1 MLKFEVL
8 IGDNNMSEKPLRN
21 IYDLLNLKPYEE
33 FMFGEFTIK
42 YRFLPDGNRQ
52 WYNDSNNTWVVD
64 NDEPQ
69 LIRIIQNPNLI
80 KKINSNPF
88 IYLLD
93 EDLTVY
99 DIIILKGLIEVYGPI
114 NYILKDY
121 KNGEK
126 QGCKIMFRKYD
137 KCISF
142 HRFWFDFFDKI
153 ENCEEFKVIGSE
165 DSVWELCIK
174 SVKKSGKN
182 SKLI

>member
-1 MLKFEVL
+1 ME
-8 IGDNNMSEKPLRN
+8 EKPLRY

-33 FMFGEFTIK
+33 FLIGEFITK

-52 WYNDSNNTWVVD
+52 WHNDLNNTWIVD
-64 NDEPQ
+64 NDELQ

-93 EDLTVY
+93 EDLTKY

-114 NYILKDY
+114 DYILKDC

-126 QGCKIMFRKYD
+126 YGCKIMFRKNVNYVYF
-137 KCISF
+137 S
-142 HRFWFDFFDKI
+142 RFWFDFFDKCPDY
-153 ENCEEFKVIGSE
+153 NEFKIINSE
-165 DSVWELCIK
+165 DSMWGLCIK
-174 SVKKSGKN
+174 GVEA
-182 SKLI
+182 L